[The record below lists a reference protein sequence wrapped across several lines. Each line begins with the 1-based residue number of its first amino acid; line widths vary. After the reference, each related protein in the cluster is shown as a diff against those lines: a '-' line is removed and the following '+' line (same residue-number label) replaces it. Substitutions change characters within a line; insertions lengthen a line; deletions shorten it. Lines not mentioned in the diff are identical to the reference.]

1 MYVANYG
8 IHSLGKVHITK
19 AYGVPSILQE
29 DLAFSVINEVAAQFP
44 NIPKEAFSAQYSRPL
59 DILIGSD
66 ALSLLPKC
74 TYGPDCKDCRSGLCC
89 YQSKFG
95 LGWVPVGQ
103 CKRSSSNKSSC
114 PTSFSICLQ
123 RVVPQRLGS
132 LLLRQDL

>member
-1 MYVANYG
+1 MVNYG
-8 IHSLGKVHITK
+8 IYPLRITKGTVHTVK

-29 DLAFSVINEVAAQFP
+29 DWAFPAMYEVAAQFP
-44 NIPKEAFSAQYSRPL
+44 NIPKEAISAQYSKPL
-59 DILIGSD
+59 DILISSD

-74 TYGPDCKDCRSGLCC
+74 NYGPDCKDCSSGLCC

-103 CKRSSSNKSSC
+103 CKRSSFNKSSC

-123 RVVPQRLGS
+123 RVVPQR
-132 LLLRQDL
+132 

>member
-1 MYVANYG
+1 MY
-8 IHSLGKVHITK
+8 
-19 AYGVPSILQE
+19 
-29 DLAFSVINEVAAQFP
+29 EVAALFP
-44 NIPKEAFSAQYSRPL
+44 NIPTEAFSAKNSKPL

-74 TYGPDCKDCRSGLCC
+74 NYGPDCKDCSSGLCC

-103 CKRSSSNKSSC
+103 CKRSSSNKNSC

-123 RVVPQRLGS
+123 RVAPQRLEPFP
-132 LLLRQDL
+132 LIQDLKSDPIPSYKFKVKENKFAPLKFLPAVVRRK